1 MGFSTSPGTQP
12 NLGASSISGHPVE
25 SSFTLPL
32 EPGLGLVLSL
42 LVLHML
48 GLLLPRMA
56 VCPSSSMSFW
66 GLCQGATHQ
75 QYLPEHFD
83 PSCMGSEMR
92 IPYNSRLHPKPF
104 VDNPGLQIQLCRVI
118 WHALVGW
125 VTAGG
130 SG

>member
-48 GLLLPRMA
+48 GLLFPRMTG
-56 VCPSSSMSFW
+56 CTSSSMSFW
-66 GLCQGATHQ
+66 GPA
-75 QYLPEHFD
+75 
-83 PSCMGSEMR
+83 
-92 IPYNSRLHPKPF
+92 IPVILMKFSKAKLVLHSAAPAIL
-104 VDNPGLQIQLCRVI
+104 GT
-118 WHALVGW
+118 VGI
-125 VTAGG
+125 V
-130 SG
+130 S